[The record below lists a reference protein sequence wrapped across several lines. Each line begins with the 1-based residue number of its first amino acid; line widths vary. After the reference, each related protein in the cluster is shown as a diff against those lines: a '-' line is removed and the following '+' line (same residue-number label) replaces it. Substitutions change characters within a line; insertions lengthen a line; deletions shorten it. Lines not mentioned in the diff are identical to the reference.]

1 MIFKIL
7 RFLRFARI
15 TLLTRLVRIMSLCI
29 TSQWV
34 QYRCQILW
42 NGQNI
47 PRKMLVRYFI
57 LRVGNIPDNLISCR
71 VVLYFLIGEKMSIT
85 DLVIGCPGNNG
96 GNIEVGL
103 YFLTVH
109 FSMRL
114 YVGERKHSVT
124 KL

>member
-1 MIFKIL
+1 MYNKSVGTVQMPNPVEWSKYPTKDAREIFHIACSRMLCKI
-7 RFLRFARI
+7 R
-15 TLLTRLVRIMSLCI
+15 
-29 TSQWV
+29 
-34 QYRCQILW
+34 
-42 NGQNI
+42 
-47 PRKMLVRYFI
+47 
-57 LRVGNIPDNLISCR
+57 NIPDNLISCR